1 MHRETS
7 NTMFEHILVPTD
19 FTEKSLR
26 AVEIAMQMA
35 FQDICRITLLHVIET
50 IEDAE
55 GDEFTEFY
63 DRLRTHSQKRLMEIV
78 NRFVSKDLLIQ
89 TEILYGNRANEIVRF
104 AHENEIDLI
113 VLSSHRIDTGSEA
126 LGFGTISYKVGILAH
141 CPVMMV
147 K

>member
-1 MHRETS
+1 
-7 NTMFEHILVPTD
+7 MFKHILVPTD

-35 FQDICRITLLHVIET
+35 LQEMCKVTLLHVIET

-63 DRLRTHSQKRLMEIV
+63 ERLRTHSQKRLTEIGK
-78 NRFVSKDLLIQ
+78 RFVSRDLLVQ
-89 TEILYGNRANEIVRF
+89 TEILYGNRASEIVRF

-113 VLSSHRIDTGSEA
+113 VLSSHRIDAAGGA

>member
-1 MHRETS
+1 
-7 NTMFEHILVPTD
+7 MFKHILVPTD

-35 FQDICRITLLHVIET
+35 FQDMCEVTLLHVIEA

-63 DRLRTHSQKRLMEIV
+63 ERLRAHSQKRLTEIV
-78 NRFVSKDLLIQ
+78 KRFVSKDLLIQ
-89 TEILYGNRANEIVRF
+89 TEIVYGNRANEIVRF
-104 AHENEIDLI
+104 AHENDIDLI
-113 VLSSHRIDTGSEA
+113 VLSSHRIDAASEA

>member
-1 MHRETS
+1 
-7 NTMFEHILVPTD
+7 MFRHILIPTD

-35 FQDICRITLLHVIET
+35 LQDMCKVTLLHVIET

-63 DRLRTHSQKRLMEIV
+63 ERLRTHSQKRLAEIV
-78 NRFVSKDLLIQ
+78 DRFVNRDLLIQ
-89 TEILYGNRANEIVRF
+89 TEILYGNRAKEIVRF
-104 AHENEIDLI
+104 AHENDIDLI
-113 VLSSHRIDTGSEA
+113 VLSSHRIDAGSEA

>member
-1 MHRETS
+1 
-7 NTMFEHILVPTD
+7 MFKHILVPTD

-35 FQDICRITLLHVIET
+35 LQEMCKVTLLHVIET

-63 DRLRTHSQKRLMEIV
+63 ERLRTHSQKRLTEIGK
-78 NRFVSKDLLIQ
+78 RFVSRDLLVQ
-89 TEILYGNRANEIVRF
+89 TEILYGNRASEIVRF
-104 AHENEIDLI
+104 AHENDIDLI
-113 VLSSHRIDTGSEA
+113 VLSSHRIDAGSEA

>member
-1 MHRETS
+1 MASE
-7 NTMFEHILVPTD
+7 TMFKHILVPTD

-26 AVEIAMQMA
+26 ALEIAMKMA
-35 FQDICRITLLHVIET
+35 FQDMCRVTVLHVIET

-63 DRLRTHSQKRLMEIV
+63 ERLRTRSHKRLTEIV
-78 NRFVSKDLLIQ
+78 DRFVSRDLLIQ

-104 AHENEIDLI
+104 AQENSIDLI
-113 VLSSHRIDTGSEA
+113 VLSSHRIDAASEA

>member
-1 MHRETS
+1 
-7 NTMFEHILVPTD
+7 MFKHILIPTD

-35 FQDICRITLLHVIET
+35 FQDMCKVTLLHVIET
-50 IEDAE
+50 IEGAE

-63 DRLRTHSQKRLMEIV
+63 EKLRSHSQERLTELV
-78 NRFVSKDLLIQ
+78 KRFVSRDLLIQ

-104 AHENEIDLI
+104 AHENDIDLI
-113 VLSSHRIDTGSEA
+113 VLSSHRIDAAGEA

>member
-1 MHRETS
+1 
-7 NTMFEHILVPTD
+7 MFKHILVPTD

-26 AVEIAMQMA
+26 AVEIAVQMA
-35 FQDICRITLLHVIET
+35 FQDLCKVTLLHVIEA

-63 DRLRTHSQKRLMEIV
+63 ERLRRHSQERLTEIV
-78 NRFVSKDLLIQ
+78 KRFLSKDLLIQ
-89 TEILYGNRANEIVRF
+89 TEILYGKRANEIVRF
-104 AHENEIDLI
+104 AHENDIDLI
-113 VLSSHRIDTGSEA
+113 VLSSHRIDAASEA
-126 LGFGTISYKVGILAH
+126 MGFGTISYKVGILAH

>member
-1 MHRETS
+1 
-7 NTMFEHILVPTD
+7 MFKHILIPTD

-35 FQDICRITLLHVIET
+35 FQDMCKVTLLHVIET
-50 IEDAE
+50 IEGAE

-63 DRLRTHSQKRLMEIV
+63 EKLRTRSQERLTDIV
-78 NRFVSKDLLIQ
+78 NRFLSKDLLIQ
-89 TEILYGNRANEIVRF
+89 TEILYGSRANEIVRF
-104 AHENEIDLI
+104 AFENDIDLI
-113 VLSSHRIDTGSEA
+113 VLSSHRIDAASEA

>member
-1 MHRETS
+1 
-7 NTMFEHILVPTD
+7 MFKHILIPTD

-35 FQDICRITLLHVIET
+35 FQDMCKVTLLHVIET
-50 IEDAE
+50 IEGAE

-63 DRLRTHSQKRLMEIV
+63 EKLRTHSQERLTELV
-78 NRFVSKDLLIQ
+78 KRFVSRDLLIQ

-104 AHENEIDLI
+104 AHENDIDLI
-113 VLSSHRIDTGSEA
+113 VLSSHRIDAAGEA

>member
-1 MHRETS
+1 
-7 NTMFEHILVPTD
+7 MFKHILIPTD

-35 FQDICRITLLHVIET
+35 FQDMCKVTLLHVIET

-63 DRLRTHSQKRLMEIV
+63 EKLRTHSQERLTELV
-78 NRFVSKDLLIQ
+78 KRFVSRDLLIQ

-104 AHENEIDLI
+104 AHENDIDLI
-113 VLSSHRIDTGSEA
+113 VLSSHRIDAAGEA

>member
-1 MHRETS
+1 
-7 NTMFEHILVPTD
+7 MFKHILVPTD

-35 FQDICRITLLHVIET
+35 LQEMCKVTLLHVIET

-63 DRLRTHSQKRLMEIV
+63 ERLRTHSQKRLTEIGK
-78 NRFVSKDLLIQ
+78 RFVSRDLLVQ
-89 TEILYGNRANEIVRF
+89 TEILYGNRASEIVRF

-113 VLSSHRIDTGSEA
+113 VLSSHRIDAAGEA